1 MLPVRR
7 LAPAR
12 LRISG
17 WIPCWLA
24 LLWLVVPAAAAQAP
38 RHLPRVVLDPAESL
52 VPATLDDLSSL
63 PAAWRVS
70 LALDPAATDAS
81 LTAAFDSRAP
91 RGDVWLALR
100 VAPLTPDVVPSV
112 AMRVRDLVR
121 ARPAIRVVEFDTGTT
136 EPRVADFFVRQVAVE
151 VRAARDGVAVA
162 LAAPGGATDVDR
174 LADAGLAPLIDVL
187 VLPPTTDPVEVRA
200 RAAARGSAHLTARLD
215 HRLTGADA
223 AVALARMEIDRLGGP
238 LDISGYLVENTD
250 VAARATA
257 VVRGLQ
263 RVLAQE
269 MTPVDADL
277 RITSEDEDA
286 SVHSR
291 ARVLFGVA
299 SLATVV
305 VLDVPDASAS
315 GAITL
320 RLVLPMAGTVVLID
334 PVRGTERRLPSQRDE
349 EAQATT
355 VTVTVPSAGRWLIDF
370 NRDADASFVQREDVT
385 AARTLTLDEILA
397 RHQLRQATDRQAVQR
412 YIADGTMQQYFRPTV
427 TDPGFDVFTENRYYV
442 DREGME
448 WEELSFS
455 VNGARWDENR
465 PPFPL
470 LQPEKVLS
478 PPLVIELDARYRYR
492 LAGTERVNGI
502 ACYVV
507 RFEPTDDERSLY
519 RGTVWIAM
527 DTFARVR
534 QEVAQTNLTAPVVS
548 NDETQT
554 FAPVRLAG
562 GREVFLPSRIYNQQL
577 VLIAGRNL
585 LVERRMTFDNYVLDP
600 ADFDARRLEARRSDR
615 IMYRDTDEGVRD
627 YVKDGDTRVVS
638 TRSTTRAKAQAIGVT
653 IDPSYDFP
661 LPMLGINYLNFE
673 FMGRKDTQLAVL
685 FAGVLAAG
693 NLQRPQIIGRRI
705 DLNVDFF
712 AIAPP
717 ASDRLYAPDGERE
730 GERLL
735 TWPLSTGIN
744 LGFQATTH
752 QKITAQYQFRFDGYV
767 RDRTTLEDYTTPTST
782 VTNGVGLLYEFR
794 RGGYNVTAS
803 GLLARRAAWRPWGTA
818 GALEASSPGYEKYAL
833 NATKTIFFGPF
844 SKVVVNGA
852 WFTGRRLDRFS
863 RYQFGLFDE
872 TRIRGVPS
880 SGVRYGELAMARG
893 QYSFNIFEQY
903 RLDLFL
909 DRAWGRTREAGVP
922 WEGLTGIGAAINVRI
937 PGRNLILRADVGKSF
952 LPDRYR
958 RLGSMV
964 VQILF
969 LRPLS

>member
-1 MLPVRR
+1 MTSARR
-7 LAPAR
+7 LAPACAR
-12 LRISG
+12 AAR
-17 WIPCWLA
+17 WIPCLLA
-24 LLWLVVPAAAAQAP
+24 VLWLFVPSAGAQAP
-38 RHLPRVVLDPAESL
+38 RRLPRVVLEPAEPLAPS
-52 VPATLDDLSSL
+52 TLGDLSSL
-63 PAAWRVS
+63 PAAWRVL
-70 LALDPAATDAS
+70 LAIDPAETNAA
-81 LTAAFDSRAP
+81 LAAAFDARAP
-91 RGDVWLALR
+91 RGDVWLAVR
-100 VAPLTPDVVPSV
+100 VANLTPDVVPSV
-112 AMRVRDLVR
+112 VTRIRDLVR
-121 ARPAIRVVEFDTGTT
+121 ARPAVRVVEIDPGAADT
-136 EPRVADFFVRQVAVE
+136 RVADFLVRQLAVE
-151 VRAARDGVAVA
+151 VRAARDEVAVA
-162 LAAPGGATDVDR
+162 LAIGAGAAEVDR
-174 LADAGLAPLIDVL
+174 LADVGLAPLIDVL
-187 VLPPTTDPVEVRA
+187 VLPPAVDVLAVRA
-200 RAAARGSAHLTARLD
+200 RVSTRGSTHQLAKLAQPLDGVDAGAALTRLEIARL
-215 HRLTGADA
+215 A
-223 AVALARMEIDRLGGP
+223 GP
-238 LDISGYLVENTD
+238 LDVAGYVVDTP
-250 VAARATA
+250 AAAERAST

-269 MTPVDADL
+269 MTLVEADL
-277 RITSEDEDA
+277 RITSEGDDTTA
-286 SVHSR
+286 RWHP
-291 ARVLFGVA
+291 RVLFGVD
-299 SLATVV
+299 SLATFVA
-305 VLDVPDASAS
+305 LDIPDTSPREV
-315 GAITL
+315 TL
-320 RLVLPMAGTVVLID
+320 RLVLPVAGAVVLID
-334 PVRGTERRLPSQRDE
+334 PASGTERPVPSRRDD

-355 VTVTVPSAGRWLIDF
+355 VTLTFPSPGPWLVDF

-397 RHQLRQATDRQAVQR
+397 RHQLRQATDHQVVQR

-442 DREGME
+442 DRDGME

-455 VNGARWDENR
+455 VNGARWDRNR

-492 LAGTERVNGI
+492 LAGTERVDGTD
-502 ACYVV
+502 CYVV
-507 RFEPTDDERSLY
+507 RFEPTDSERSLY

-527 DTFARVR
+527 DTFARLR
-534 QEVAQTNLTAPVVS
+534 QQVVQTNLSAPVVS

-554 FAPVRLAG
+554 FAPVRVSG

-577 VLIAGRNL
+577 VLVAGRNL
-585 LVERRMTFDNYVLDP
+585 LVERRMTFDDYVTDP
-600 ADFDARRLEARRSDR
+600 LDFDARRLDARRSDR
-615 IMYRDTDEGVRD
+615 IMYRDTDQGVRD
-627 YVKDGDTRVVS
+627 YVKEGDTRVVS

-693 NLQRPQIIGRRI
+693 NLQRPQIIGRKV

-717 ASDRLYAPDGERE
+717 TSDRFYVPEGERE

-744 LGFQATTH
+744 LGFQATSY

-767 RDRTTLEDYTTPTST
+767 RDRTTDEDFTTPTST
-782 VTNGVGLLYEFR
+782 VTNGLGLLYEFR

-803 GLLARRAAWRPWGTA
+803 GLWARRASWRPWGTA
-818 GALEASSPGYEKYAL
+818 GALEASSPDYEKYAL
-833 NATKTIFFGPF
+833 NATKTLFFGPF
-844 SKVVVNGA
+844 SKVVINGA

-909 DRAWGRTREAGVP
+909 DRAWGRTREIDVP
-922 WEGLTGIGAAINVRI
+922 WEGITGIGAAVNVRI
-937 PGRNLILRADVGKSF
+937 PGRNLILRADIGKSF

-958 RLGSMV
+958 RLGSTV
-964 VQILF
+964 VQIMF
-969 LRPLS
+969 LRPLR

>member
-1 MLPVRR
+1 MTSARR

-12 LRISG
+12 LRATA
-17 WIPCWLA
+17 CTACCLA
-24 LLWLVVPAAAAQAP
+24 FLWLFAPSAAAQSP
-38 RHLPRVVLDPAESL
+38 RRLPRVVLEPAEAAA
-52 VPATLDDLSSL
+52 PASIGDLSSL
-63 PAAWRVS
+63 PAAWRVPLIVGATVS
-70 LALDPAATDAS
+70 DAALS
-81 LTAAFDSRAP
+81 AAFGARAP
-91 RGDVWLALR
+91 RGDVWLAVR
-100 VAPLTPDVVPSV
+100 IEDLTPDAVPPVV
-112 AMRVRDLVR
+112 ARLRELVR
-121 ARPAIRVVEFDTGTT
+121 ARSVVRVVEIDTGGADQ
-136 EPRVADFFVRQVAVE
+136 RVADFLVRQLAVE
-151 VRAARDGVAVA
+151 LKALRDDVAVA
-162 LAAPGGATDVDR
+162 LAIGPDASDVDR
-174 LADAGLAPLIDVL
+174 LEDAGLAPLIDVL
-187 VLPPTTDPVEVRA
+187 VLPPAADVDAVRA
-200 RAAARGSAHLTARLD
+200 RIAARGLSQQTARLGQALVGTD
-215 HRLTGADA
+215 PAGP
-223 AVALARMEIDRLGGP
+223 LARMEIDRLAGT
-238 LDISGYLVENTD
+238 LDVAGYLVD
-250 VAARATA
+250 SAAAAER
-257 VVRGLQ
+257 VLPVLRGLQ

-269 MTPVDADL
+269 MTRVDADL
-277 RITSEDEDA
+277 RITSEGADA
-286 SVHSR
+286 SVRWHP
-291 ARVLFGVA
+291 RVLFGVE
-299 SLATVV
+299 SLATFVAI
-305 VLDVPDASAS
+305 DVPD
-315 GAITL
+315 GHPREVTL
-320 RLVLPMAGTVVLID
+320 RLVLPVGGSVVLID
-334 PVRGTERRLPSQRDE
+334 PVNGTERPLSSRRDE
-349 EAQATT
+349 EAQTTT
-355 VTVTVPSAGRWLIDF
+355 VPVAFPSPGRWLIDF
-370 NRDADASFVQREDVT
+370 NRDADPSFVQREDVT
-385 AARTLTLDEILA
+385 AARTLRLEEILA

-442 DREGME
+442 DGDGME

-478 PPLVIELDARYRYR
+478 PPLVIELDTRYRYR
-492 LAGTERVNGI
+492 LAGTERVEGI
-502 ACYVV
+502 DCYVV
-507 RFEPTDDERSLY
+507 RFDPIDTGQSLY
-519 RGTVWIAM
+519 RGTVWIAT
-527 DTFARVR
+527 DSFVRVR
-534 QEVAQTNLTAPVVS
+534 QQVVQTNLSAPVVS

-554 FAPVRLAG
+554 FAPVRMAS
-562 GREVFLPSRIYNQQL
+562 GREVFLPSRLYNQQL
-577 VLIAGRNL
+577 VLVAGRNL
-585 LVERRMTFDNYVLDP
+585 LVERRMTFDNYVTNPD
-600 ADFDARRLEARRSDR
+600 DFDARRLAARRSDR
-615 IMYRDTDEGVRD
+615 IMYRDTDRGVRD
-627 YVKDGDTRVVS
+627 FVKDGDTRVVS
-638 TRSTTRAKAQAIGVT
+638 DRSTTRAKAQAIGVT

-693 NLQRPQIIGRRI
+693 NLQRPQIIGRRV

-717 ASDRLYAPDGERE
+717 GSDRFYAPDGERR

-744 LGFQATTH
+744 LGFQATSY

-767 RDRTTLEDYTTPTST
+767 RDRTTDEDYTTPTST
-782 VTNGVGLLYEFR
+782 VTNGLGLLYEFR

-803 GLLARRAAWRPWGTA
+803 GLWARRASWRPWGSA
-818 GALEASSPGYEKYAL
+818 GALEASSPDYEKYAL
-833 NATKTIFFGPF
+833 NATKTFFFGPF
-844 SKVVVNGA
+844 SKLVVNGA

-893 QYSFNIFEQY
+893 QYSFNVFEQY

-909 DRAWGRTREAGVP
+909 DRAWGRTRDSGVP
-922 WEGLTGIGAAINVRI
+922 WEGITGIGAAVNVRI

-958 RLGSMV
+958 RLGSTV